1 MEIINAPQAPG
12 AVGPYSHAVIHNGTI
27 FCSGQI
33 PLDPETMEL
42 VEPTIAAQ
50 TRQVMANIKIVL
62 EAAGSSL
69 DRIIKTT
76 VFLSSMDDF
85 TGMNKVYEA
94 ALDGHKPARS
104 TFAVGALPK
113 GALVE
118 IECIAALV

>member
-1 MEIINAPQAPG
+1 MEIINAPKAPA
-12 AVGPYSHAVIHNGTI
+12 AVGPYSHAIIHNGTV

-33 PLDPETMEL
+33 PLNPETMEL
-42 VEPTIAAQ
+42 VEETIAAQ

-62 EAAGSSL
+62 EAAGSNL
-69 DRIIKTT
+69 DKIIKTT

-85 TGMNKVYEA
+85 AGMNAVYEA
-94 ALDGHKPARS
+94 ALKGHKPARS

-118 IECIAALV
+118 IECIAALG